1 MQKSK
6 HYTEPHPNK
15 TQRLNISWTDF
26 QKIKMVSVFQIS
38 HNKNKKYT
46 RFLETKV
53 PELPRRELW
62 EKEDEEEEK

>member
-1 MQKSK
+1 M
-6 HYTEPHPNK
+6 
-15 TQRLNISWTDF
+15 
-26 QKIKMVSVFQIS
+26 KMVSVFQIS

-62 EKEDEEEEK
+62 EKEDEEEENQMVGAPNLF

>member
-1 MQKSK
+1 
-6 HYTEPHPNK
+6 
-15 TQRLNISWTDF
+15 
-26 QKIKMVSVFQIS
+26 MVSVFQIS

-53 PELPRRELW
+53 PELPSRELW